1 MGLEHATLL
10 NVSKVPKPDPIPVQF
25 NPTEYGIDRGSSY
38 AELQVPGLRTP
49 LLQFVRGEA
58 QTLSLELFLDGT
70 DKRAG
75 GGGPSLSSLTGGSS
89 PDDSVEGRLK
99 DLRAFVE
106 IDPALHAPPVC
117 LFQWRK
123 VSFTGVVTSFKEKYT
138 LFDESGKVLRA
149 RVTLSLKSYEAV
161 EVQLRE
167 MKLESPDRTRVRVLR
182 EGETLAS
189 ISAEVYGDPRLWRV
203 LAQANDV
210 DRPRFVPPGTPLY
223 VPSL

>member
-1 MGLEHATLL
+1 MGLELATVT
-10 NVSKVPKPDPIPVQF
+10 NVSKARSPAVKVQF

-75 GGGPSLSSLTGGSS
+75 AAPLASLLGGSS

-99 DLRAFVE
+99 ALRAFVE
-106 IDPALHAPPVC
+106 IDPELHAPPVC
-117 LFQWRK
+117 LFQWNDVK
-123 VSFTGVVTSFKEKYT
+123 FQGVVTSFKEKYS
-138 LFDESGKVLRA
+138 LFDEKGKVLRA

-167 MKLESPDRTRVRVLR
+167 MKLKSPDRTRVRVVL
-182 EGETLAS
+182 EGETLAG
-189 ISAEVYGDPRLWRV
+189 IAAEVYGNPRLWRV
-203 LAQANDV
+203 LAEANAI
-210 DRPRFVPPGTPLY
+210 DRPRFVPAGTPLN
-223 VPSL
+223 VPAL